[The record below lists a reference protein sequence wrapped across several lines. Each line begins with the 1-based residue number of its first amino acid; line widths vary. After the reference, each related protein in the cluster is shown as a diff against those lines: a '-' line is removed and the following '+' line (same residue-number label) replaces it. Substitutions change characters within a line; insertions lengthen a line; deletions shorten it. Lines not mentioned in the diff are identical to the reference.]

1 MWSITPQALNSSLS
15 ECLTMSLWHVMFSF
29 CFTLRA
35 GHPLIHT
42 QFHHTSFTSVHP
54 ILLLLPTLVLL
65 LGNTSIS
72 GLLHEATRAAQIT
85 AIAKSQQ
92 SFQEATLTTVD
103 FTSSSWIYNLKCD
116 SEKLN
121 WCYLH
126 GSNYDYAKL
135 LVGQFWSKYPWFP
148 N

>member
-1 MWSITPQALNSSLS
+1 
-15 ECLTMSLWHVMFSF
+15 MFSF

-35 GHPLIHT
+35 GHT

-85 AIAKSQQ
+85 VIAKSQP
-92 SFQEATLTTVD
+92 SFQEATLTTLD
-103 FTSSSWIYNLKCD
+103 FTSSS
-116 SEKLN
+116 
-121 WCYLH
+121 
-126 GSNYDYAKL
+126 
-135 LVGQFWSKYPWFP
+135 
-148 N
+148 